1 MALHRFKPTN
11 YHHQFE
17 TMVQYYMFNAYLNAH
32 SCHYEDVIVARKG
45 KEYVPKLSS
54 YMDKLAMPEM
64 YNKQAAQEEPEA
76 HYNELR
82 LVNEQPR
89 ASPSTTPA

>member
-1 MALHRFKPTN
+1 MFLPEMENAKKHTNMARNVYMALHRFKPTN

-32 SCHYEDVIVARKG
+32 SCHYEDVIVAMKV

-54 YMDKLAMPEM
+54 YMDKLAMAEM
-64 YNKQAAQEEPEA
+64 YN
-76 HYNELR
+76 
-82 LVNEQPR
+82 
-89 ASPSTTPA
+89 